1 VGSTAK
7 YDLARR
13 SMSDGMVNVADL
25 LIRLRVVHGLDEPAS
40 AEIFAGD
47 LTGDSLLDFRDVLVL
62 PNAVGM

>member
-1 VGSTAK
+1 
-7 YDLARR
+7 
-13 SMSDGMVNVADL
+13 MSDGMVNVADL